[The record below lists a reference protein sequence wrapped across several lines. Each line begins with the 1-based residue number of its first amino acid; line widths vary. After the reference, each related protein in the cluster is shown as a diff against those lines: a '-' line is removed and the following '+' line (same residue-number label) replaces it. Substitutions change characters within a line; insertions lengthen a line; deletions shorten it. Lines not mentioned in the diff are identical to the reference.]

1 MSHKISSRRFC
12 RPPDVLFSVLAGAIV
27 FNVIKEKL
35 CPAAGTP
42 GFGVFWPELCRT
54 RRCCRHCSRDLID
67 GGAGDAVGGSRNRR
81 RTENGRRSVII
92 RFTR

>member
-1 MSHKISSRRFC
+1 MS
-12 RPPDVLFSVLAGAIV
+12 FSVLAGAIV

-42 GFGVFWPELCRT
+42 GFRVFWPELCRT

-67 GGAGDAVGGSRNRR
+67 GGAGTLSEAVATVAGPRM
-81 RTENGRRSVII
+81 VDDP
-92 RFTR
+92 